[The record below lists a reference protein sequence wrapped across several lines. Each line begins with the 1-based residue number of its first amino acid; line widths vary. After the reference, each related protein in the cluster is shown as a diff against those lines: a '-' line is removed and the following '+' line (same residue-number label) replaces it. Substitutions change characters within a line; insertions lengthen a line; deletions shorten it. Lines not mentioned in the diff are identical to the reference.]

1 MILDASGLAVVLGL
15 GCGRG
20 RGRGRGRR
28 VGFDVL
34 GAIVSGASVLRE
46 PASKSVI
53 RTGLV

>member
-34 GAIVSGASVLRE
+34 GAKGKNFRLFYVVFE
-46 PASKSVI
+46 K
-53 RTGLV
+53 TF